1 MKRARAK
8 ESRIKKKLTVFLVAF
23 LAVCTVFVLA
33 LGFHSVLFPMTDDAG
48 EELVIPVDKATG
60 KVNVLLA
67 GVDADEMRTDTII
80 VASYDLDNGT
90 VNMLSVPRDT
100 RMYIGK
106 KWQKINSAYSIS
118 SNGKM
123 KGVQGTIEA
132 VTRLTGIPI
141 NYYVVFSCEA
151 FRNTIDALGG
161 VEFDVPQRMYY
172 QDPAQ
177 DLYIDLQAGRQHLD
191 GDKAEQLVRF
201 RKYPGGDI
209 DRVKVQQQF
218 VKAVAEQKLK
228 LEIITKLPEIYK
240 VLKEDVKT
248 NFTIA
253 DIAKYIPNLKE
264 LSAENVTMYQLP
276 GTFSGSEYKAS
287 YWLANMTEL
296 KELIETVFEYDASGI
311 MTGIEGKTDPG
322 GDKKTTAA
330 NTTKQTPKPTTA
342 PKSTATPKSDNAS
355 ETEKETPKP
364 TSTPEPSDKSDSE
377 VIQLD

>member
-8 ESRIKKKLTVFLVAF
+8 ESRIKKKLMVFLVAF

-177 DLYIDLQAGRQHLD
+177 DLYIDLQAGPQHLD

-264 LSAENVTMYQLP
+264 LSSENVTMYQLP

-342 PKSTATPKSDNAS
+342 PKSTATPKSDNVS